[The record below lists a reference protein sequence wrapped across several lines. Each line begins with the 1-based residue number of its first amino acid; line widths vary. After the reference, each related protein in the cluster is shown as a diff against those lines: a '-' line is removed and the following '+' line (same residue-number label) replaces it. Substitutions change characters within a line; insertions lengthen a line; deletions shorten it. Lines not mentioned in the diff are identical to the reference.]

1 MALINLQSQLDLV
14 QGTEPVG
21 NMSGQIGPTFDLGPN
36 SIFQIDSLINQ
47 YQYNYGNTSDS
58 VGPSTL
64 DLNGVDYGNGIFDFG
79 PNSTFQQDSLASIP
93 LGQYADL
100 NGLPGPPF
108 DNGPEPGGVFNLI
121 DTLHEQSLTS
131 NYSYQY
137 GNSIAN
143 VNATTLDLNGFQG
156 PNFDLGTNST
166 LHNADSLLNYYQYIN
181 PTLIPI
187 SPSSLDL
194 NGEQPD
200 NFDLGADSTFH
211 NPDSLLEQ
219 YQYSYGAGNNPFNNS
234 TAQTGPSNLDLNG
247 VSTLGEATWDQGT
260 NSTIHN
266 PDSLLQ
272 LYQYS
277 YGAGNNPFNNSTA
290 QTGPSN
296 LDLDGV
302 STIGEATFD
311 NGMNSDLHINLLQN
325 QYISNINPGASY
337 GQGQPG
343 ATWPTLNPAPILG
356 GGFADL
362 DGGLPPNGGYV
373 NPETGTTY

>member
-47 YQYNYGNTSDS
+47 YQYNYGNSSDN

-64 DLNGVDYGNGIFDFG
+64 DLNGVDYGNGIFDLG
-79 PNSTFQQDSLASIP
+79 SNSTLQQDSLASIP

-100 NGLPGPPF
+100 NGLQGPPF

-121 DTLHEQSLTS
+121 DTLHEESLLF

-156 PNFDLGTNST
+156 PSFDLGTNST

-181 PTLIPI
+181 PTLIPV

-200 NFDLGADSTFH
+200 NFDLGTDSTFH

-219 YQYSYGAGNNPFNNS
+219 YQYSYGAGNK
-234 TAQTGPSNLDLNG
+234 
-247 VSTLGEATWDQGT
+247 
-260 NSTIHN
+260 
-266 PDSLLQ
+266 
-272 LYQYS
+272 
-277 YGAGNNPFNNSTA
+277 PFNNSTA

-311 NGMNSDLHINLLQN
+311 NGMNSDLHVNLLQN
-325 QYISNINPGASY
+325 QYTSNINPGASY

-343 ATWPTLNPAPILG
+343 STWPTLNPAPVAG